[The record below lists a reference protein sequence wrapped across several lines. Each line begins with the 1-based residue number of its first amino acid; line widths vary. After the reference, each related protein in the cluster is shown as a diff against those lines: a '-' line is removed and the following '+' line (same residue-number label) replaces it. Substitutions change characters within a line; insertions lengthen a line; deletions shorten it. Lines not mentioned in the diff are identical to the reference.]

1 MKTVSTAVAALT
13 LVACGSKIDT
23 SPNVIL
29 ETDLG
34 IIEIEVYPEKAPISA
49 ADFLNYVDRGY
60 YNGQG
65 FYRVV
70 NAENDPRG
78 MGMSLIQGGRL
89 DMEPLTDGI
98 AHETTGFT
106 GMSNITGSV
115 AIARDEPG
123 TGSAAFFFIN
133 LGDNSFLDTGG
144 GRNPDGQGYAV
155 FGRVVSS
162 LEVPET
168 IQAQEANRPTEEEFL
183 NGQFL
188 TQPVIIQKA
197 YRK

>member
-1 MKTVSTAVAALT
+1 MRAFTLTLAALALT
-13 LVACGSKIDT
+13 ACGPKIDAT
-23 SPNVIL
+23 PNVIL

-34 IIEIEVYPEKAPISA
+34 TIEIEVYPDKAPVSA

-70 NAENDPRG
+70 HADNDPRK

-98 AHETTGFT
+98 AHETTDII
-106 GMSNITGSV
+106 GMSNIAGTVS
-115 AIARDEPG
+115 IARDEPG
-123 TGSAAFFFIN
+123 TGSAAYFFIN
-133 LGDNSFLDTGG
+133 LGDNSFLDAGG
-144 GRNPDGQGYAV
+144 ERNPDGQGYAV

-162 LEVPET
+162 LNVPRS
-168 IQAQEANRPTEEEFL
+168 IQTQEANRPTEEEFL
-183 NGQFL
+183 QGQFL

>member
-1 MKTVSTAVAALT
+1 MRHFLLAASALT
-13 LVACGSKIDT
+13 LCACGPKIDT
-23 SPNVIL
+23 TPNVIF

-34 IIEIEVYPEKAPISA
+34 TIEIEVYPDKAPVSA

-65 FYRVV
+65 FYRTVHKD
-70 NAENDPRG
+70 NDPRG

-98 AHETTGFT
+98 AHETTDVT
-106 GMSNITGSV
+106 GLSNKAGSV

-123 TGSAAFFFIN
+123 TGSAAYFFIN
-133 LGDNSFLDTGG
+133 IGDNSFLDTGG
-144 GRNPDGQGYAV
+144 ERNPDGAGYAV
-155 FGRVVSS
+155 FGKVVSDMD
-162 LEVPET
+162 VVKT
-168 IQAQEANRPTEEEFL
+168 IQAQEANRPTDEEVL
-183 NGQFL
+183 KGQFL
-188 TQPVIIQKA
+188 TTPVIIQKA